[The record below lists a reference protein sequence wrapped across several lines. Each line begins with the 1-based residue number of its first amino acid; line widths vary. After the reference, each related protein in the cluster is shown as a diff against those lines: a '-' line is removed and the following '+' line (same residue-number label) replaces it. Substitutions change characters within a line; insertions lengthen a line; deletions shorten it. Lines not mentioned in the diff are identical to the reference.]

1 MASLSWCGMQTLIL
15 MTGDQAL
22 FVAGLSLHMHS
33 PPPPPIHPGPHL
45 TLLSPE
51 HTWFS
56 PIGSPIGSLSQAGAR
71 APFSLGPVCL
81 R

>member
-33 PPPPPIHPGPHL
+33 PPPPPYTPAHISHSYPL
-45 TLLSPE
+45 STLGFLPLDLPLA
-51 HTWFS
+51 H
-56 PIGSPIGSLSQAGAR
+56 
-71 APFSLGPVCL
+71 CL
-81 R
+81 RLELEHLSAWALSA